1 MEKGEQWY
9 LLSGKGTDVDT
20 SKQSVYSSSV
30 GGTDHLNGMRVRLTF
45 TMTGTGSLAPP
56 FITVTG
62 LSEKE
67 LPVETCPSGVMHIE
81 IPGLCVGAGQDLRH
95 EAIGYVA
102 FIRAN
107 SNSASGKTT
116 DIRNFEFYR
125 DEVLIPFVGLIREK
139 VYGCNPGSAIPNE
152 LSYCCV
158 VDRWRA
164 VTARVYD

>member
-1 MEKGEQWY
+1 MCIAVV
-9 LLSGKGTDVDT
+9 L
-20 SKQSVYSSSV
+20 
-30 GGTDHLNGMRVRLTF
+30 GGADHLNGMRVRLTF
-45 TMTGTGSLAPP
+45 TMPGTGSLAPP

-81 IPGLCVGAGQDLRH
+81 VPGLCVGAGQDLRH

-125 DEVLIPFVGLIREK
+125 DEVLIPFVSLIREK
-139 VYGCNPGSAIPNE
+139 VYG
-152 LSYCCV
+152 L
-158 VDRWRA
+158 
-164 VTARVYD
+164 ARVVLYQMSLLLCRG